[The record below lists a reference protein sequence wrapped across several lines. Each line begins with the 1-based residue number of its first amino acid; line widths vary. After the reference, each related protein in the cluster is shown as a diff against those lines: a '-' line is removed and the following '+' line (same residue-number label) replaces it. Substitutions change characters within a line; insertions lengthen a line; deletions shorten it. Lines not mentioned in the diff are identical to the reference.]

1 MAKLYPASCVV
12 RASEQ
17 GKRFA
22 AVIEAVAPG
31 SPAERAGVKPG
42 DRLLLL
48 NGAPVPDVLDYRFR
62 SSGEEATALIE
73 KASGELVEVRKTAD
87 EDFGLEFEAEI
98 FDRVRLCEN
107 NCPFCFVYQLPK
119 GLRRSLYIKD
129 DDYRLSFIH
138 GNYVTLTNLTEADYR
153 RIEEQRLSP
162 LYVSVHATD
171 PDVRAGLLGVEGNA
185 EIMTPLRRL
194 VQSRIQIHCQ
204 VVLCPGINDGD
215 VLRKTLSDLASLYP
229 GVQSV
234 AVVPVAVGRHMPEKR
249 RLQLEA
255 LSKNRGLAERQNF
268 SHVTPEAAGAV
279 LAEVSRLQKKFL
291 SELGT
296 RFAFAADEFYLL
308 ADAPIPGYRHYEGF
322 PQLEDGIGIVRLFWE
337 RWRQVEKRL
346 PSGLSRPRRVAFVT
360 AELGIRTL
368 KHVISRLNRV
378 EGLSV
383 EPVVVTNSIFG
394 ERINVAGLMIGRD
407 VVEAL
412 RSCKSGGFDEA
423 WVPEVA
429 VREGRFLD
437 NMTPEDVSRSS
448 GIPVRVVNEWP
459 RGIVKALRLLTC
471 SGCVIQ

>member
-1 MAKLYPASCVV
+1 MANLYPASCVV
-12 RASEQ
+12 RAAEQ
-17 GKRFA
+17 GKKFA

-48 NGAPVPDVLDYRFR
+48 NGVPVPDVLDYRFR
-62 SSGEEATALIE
+62 SVGEDATALIE
-73 KASGELVEVRKTAD
+73 KSNGELVEVRKTVD

-98 FDRVRLCEN
+98 FDRVRLCRN

-138 GNYVTLTNLTEADYR
+138 GNYVTLTNMTEADYR

-171 PDVRAGLLGVEGNA
+171 PDVRAGLLGIEDGA

-194 VQSRIQIHCQ
+194 VRSRIQVHCQ
-204 VVLCPGINDGD
+204 VVVCPGINDGD

-249 RLQLEA
+249 RLQLEVLA
-255 LSKNRGLAERQNF
+255 SKQRCIGRRNLL
-268 SHVTPEAAGAV
+268 HVTPEAAKAV
-279 LAEVSRLQKKFL
+279 LDDISKLQKRFL
-291 SELGT
+291 SGLGT
-296 RFAFAADEFYLL
+296 RFAFVADEFYLL
-308 ADAPIPGYRHYEGF
+308 ADAPIPGYRYYEGF

-337 RWRQVEKRL
+337 RWRRVEKRL
-346 PSGLSRPRRVAFVT
+346 PNRIARPRRVAFVT

-368 KHVISRLNRV
+368 ERVVSRLNEI

-383 EPVVVTNSIFG
+383 EPVVVENSLFG
-394 ERINVAGLMIGRD
+394 ERINVAGLMTGRD
-407 VVEAL
+407 VIEAL
-412 RSCKSGGFDEA
+412 RSCKSNGDFDEA
-423 WVPEVA
+423 WIPAVA

-437 NMTPEDVSRSS
+437 DITPEGVSHSS
-448 GIPVRVVNEWP
+448 GVPVRVVSEWP
-459 RGIVKALRLLTC
+459 GGIAKALNAY
-471 SGCVIQ
+471 